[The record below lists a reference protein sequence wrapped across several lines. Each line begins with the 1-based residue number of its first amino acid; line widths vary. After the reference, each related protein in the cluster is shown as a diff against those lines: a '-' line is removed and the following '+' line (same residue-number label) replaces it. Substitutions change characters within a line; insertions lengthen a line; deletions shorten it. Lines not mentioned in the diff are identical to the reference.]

1 VLSFFYMSEDGYPFT
16 ETIEAEGHLIDSHL
30 LERIMDKVISH
41 GAKFEI
47 QSFEIGRTNEQFSHL
62 TMKVLAAQSAAL
74 EELLVEL
81 LELGCHRAEQIH
93 DALLRAADSDG
104 CAPEDFYSTTNH
116 RTQVRLGGRWLDVTR
131 QRMDAAIVIAAT
143 AEAAP
148 RVPECRKLRDI
159 RVGDLVVCGAAG
171 LRVVPGFKERER
183 GAFSFMSGEVSSE
196 RRVELAAR
204 RAAARMLQVKKEGGR
219 TVVVAGPV
227 VVHTGAAEAL
237 ASLIRGGLVHAL
249 LSGNALAVH
258 DCERAMF
265 GTSLGLDLE
274 KGVAVEHGH
283 RHHMRAIN
291 RVRRSGSLRE
301 AVEQG
306 VLTSGIVYE
315 SVRAGIPMVFAGSI
329 RDDGPMPD
337 TITDMNRA
345 QDSYAQHLEGASL
358 VLCLGT
364 MLHSIG
370 VANMLPASVP
380 LVAVDIN
387 PAVITKIADRGSSQT
402 IGLVTDVGL
411 FLHLLAR
418 VCTEAI

>member
-1 VLSFFYMSEDGYPFT
+1 MIFLSMSNLPPNNDPFS
-16 ETIEAEGHLIDSHL
+16 EIIEAEGHLIDSHL
-30 LERIMDKVISH
+30 LERIMDKVIVH

-47 QSFEIGRTNEQFSHL
+47 QRFEIGRTNEQFSHL
-62 TMKVLAAQSAAL
+62 VMKVLAPEAAAL
-74 EELLVEL
+74 QELLVEL
-81 LELGCHRAEQIH
+81 LELGCHRAQEAD
-93 DALLRAADSDG
+93 DALLRPADADG

-116 RTQVRLGGRWLDVTR
+116 RTQVRLGGKWVDVTR
-131 QRMDAAIVIAAT
+131 QRMDAAIVVPPGT
-143 AEAAP
+143 NL
-148 RVPECRKLRDI
+148 PECRKLRDV
-159 RVGDLVVCGAAG
+159 RAGDLVVCGPGG

-183 GAFSFMSGEVSSE
+183 GSFSFMSGEVSSE

-204 RAAARMLQVKKEGGR
+204 RAAARMMQVKKEGGR

-227 VVHTGAAEAL
+227 VIHTGAAEAL
-237 ASLIRGGLVHAL
+237 ASLIRSGLVHAL

-258 DCERAMF
+258 DAERSMF

-274 KGVAVEHGH
+274 QGVAVEHGH

-291 RVRRSGSLRE
+291 RVRRAGGLRQ
-301 AVEQG
+301 AVANG
-306 VLTSGIVYE
+306 VLTSGVIYE
-315 SVRAGIPMVFAGSI
+315 SVRAGIPVVLAGSI

-337 TITDMNRA
+337 TITDMNIA
-345 QDSYAQHLEGASL
+345 EDLYAKNLEGASL

-418 VCTEAI
+418 ICSEES